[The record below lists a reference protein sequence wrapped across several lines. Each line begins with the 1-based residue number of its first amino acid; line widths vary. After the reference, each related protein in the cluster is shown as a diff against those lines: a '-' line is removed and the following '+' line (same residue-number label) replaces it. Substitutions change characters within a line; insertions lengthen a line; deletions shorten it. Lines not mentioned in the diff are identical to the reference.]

1 MATQRYIST
10 SFWDDNWIQTLDPSE
25 KLLYLYLMTGP
36 LTNIAG
42 VYKITVRRIVFDTG
56 FNQDTITH
64 IFDKFEKNYKA
75 HRVGEYVVIP
85 SWPQHQKWEKAPK
98 IREGII
104 SVLQDL
110 PNGMIDVLIGLNYR
124 FDLSAVSNTII
135 SSKLRKDISGTT
147 TKSVY
152 EKYNNQCSRC
162 FSSENLNIHHIK
174 PIKNGGGND
183 LQNLEILCVECH
195 KKEHSPDTLS
205 GLECQSRYP
214 SSYLDLDLDLHS
226 DRDIDINI
234 NSNKEEKIL
243 FSLFRGRYPGTKRG
257 DQIEFQNFKK
267 HKDWKNCISLLLPS
281 LENEIAHKS
290 KLKELGKFCP
300 EWKNLS
306 TWINQRCWESEFS
319 IIETSKPQ
327 IKNGAQSFGD
337 RVFDELQEGYKEL
350 GGIL

>member
-25 KLLYLYLMTGP
+25 KLLYLYLMTNP

-42 VYKITVRRIVFDTG
+42 VYKITVRRMCFDTG
-56 FNQDTITH
+56 FNDSTINH
-64 IFDKFEKNYKA
+64 ILEKFKNAKKA
-75 HRVGEYVVIP
+75 YLISEYIVLP
-85 SWPQHQKWEKAPK
+85 SWPRHQNWEKSEK
-98 IREGII
+98 IKEGII
-104 SVLQDL
+104 SILKGLDKE
-110 PNGMIDVLIGLNYR
+110 MIENLIILRYD
-124 FDLSAVSNTII
+124 FDLKVI
-135 SSKLRKDISGTT
+135 S
-147 TKSVY
+147 
-152 EKYNNQCSRC
+152 
-162 FSSENLNIHHIK
+162 
-174 PIKNGGGND
+174 
-183 LQNLEILCVECH
+183 
-195 KKEHSPDTLS
+195 DTLS
-205 GLECQSRYP
+205 IPYIYP

-226 DRDIDINI
+226 NKDRDRDIDI

-267 HKDWKNCISLLLPS
+267 HKDWKNCLNLLLDS

-290 KLKELGKFCP
+290 KLKEYGKFCP